1 MTSIDEASQ
10 LAPFTLRNHNP
21 DVLNTI
27 ANLSNDE
34 VFTPPELANQI
45 LDTLEK
51 GWADSNDGANIWADH
66 TVTFLDPFTKSGV
79 FLREIAT
86 RLVKG
91 LEGWMPDLQQ
101 RVNHILTKQVFGIGI
116 TQLTALLARRSVY
129 CSKIATGKHS
139 IVKTFERDWGN
150 IWYERTEHTWVGGT
164 EKLRTVG
171 EDGKSVLKTTD
182 GRCKYC
188 GASQKEYER
197 SQILESHAYSFIH
210 TDDIKARMA
219 GLFGDTMHFDVVIG
233 NPPYQLSDGGS
244 GASAMPIYQKFV
256 DSAKSLEPRFLTM
269 IVPSRWMSGGRGL
282 DSFRSEMLEDGRVRN
297 LVDFLDSRDVFPGVD
312 VAGGVCYF
320 LWDRDHSGVC
330 EVQTTHKGNVST
342 TAVRPLLEKGL
353 DVFVRFNEGIAILKK
368 IIDVE
373 CGPNTEKF
381 NLPSERQFV
390 RHVSAQRP
398 FGLRTFYR
406 GAETKNS
413 ESDAFVLQSGGRG
426 WAPRTDITESTH
438 LIDRWKVFTSKSSS
452 EHAGQSDKEG
462 RRKVLSLTGVLPPAS
477 VVTET
482 YVILGDFDTEEEA
495 RNCLSYVTTKFFRFL
510 IVLRSS
516 AQDISRSAYKFIP
529 EQDFSRPWTDQD
541 LYEKYGITSEEESFI
556 DSLVRPM
563 EVDFA

>member
-342 TAVRPLLEKGL
+342 TAVRLVG
-353 DVFVRFNEGIAILKK
+353 
-368 IIDVE
+368 
-373 CGPNTEKF
+373 
-381 NLPSERQFV
+381 
-390 RHVSAQRP
+390 
-398 FGLRTFYR
+398 
-406 GAETKNS
+406 
-413 ESDAFVLQSGGRG
+413 
-426 WAPRTDITESTH
+426 
-438 LIDRWKVFTSKSSS
+438 
-452 EHAGQSDKEG
+452 
-462 RRKVLSLTGVLPPAS
+462 SL
-477 VVTET
+477 
-482 YVILGDFDTEEEA
+482 
-495 RNCLSYVTTKFFRFL
+495 
-510 IVLRSS
+510 
-516 AQDISRSAYKFIP
+516 
-529 EQDFSRPWTDQD
+529 
-541 LYEKYGITSEEESFI
+541 
-556 DSLVRPM
+556 
-563 EVDFA
+563 